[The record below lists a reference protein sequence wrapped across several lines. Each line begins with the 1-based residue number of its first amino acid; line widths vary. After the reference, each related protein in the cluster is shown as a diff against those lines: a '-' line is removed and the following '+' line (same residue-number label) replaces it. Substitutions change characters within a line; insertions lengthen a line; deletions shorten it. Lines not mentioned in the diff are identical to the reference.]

1 MEIANPIYDVIFKY
15 LMEDNEIAALI
26 ISTITGEDIVELE
39 FLPQE
44 RTVEVDRRS
53 FTVYRMD
60 FSARVRDSHG
70 DYKNVIIEIQK
81 AKLATDIMRF
91 RRYLG
96 RQYESKD
103 NAYMAVEGG
112 IARKKAM
119 PLLNIYFLGYAL
131 EHINVPV
138 IKVSRNYYDVST
150 GEEIKEREEF
160 IESLSHDSFVIQIPC
175 LRRDAKTDV
184 ERLLSVFDQ
193 SHVTSDGHRLNIKE
207 EDHSEDFRKV
217 IRRLQRAIL
226 EPEMRDKMDVEDDI
240 LEELQG
246 LERAIAGK
254 DKVIEGKKKAL
265 EEKDKVLEEKDRALE
280 EKDRALEEKDKALEE
295 KDKALDKNKKTLD
308 ERDKIIEELKKR
320 LSGA

>member
-15 LMEDNEIAALI
+15 LMEDNEIASLI
-26 ISTITGEDIVELE
+26 ISTITNEDIVELE

-44 RTVEVDRRS
+44 RTVEIDRRS
-53 FTVYRMD
+53 FTVYMMD
-60 FSARVRDSHG
+60 FSAKIRDRQG

-103 NAYMAVEGG
+103 NAYLTEEGG
-112 IARKKAM
+112 ITRKKAM

-131 EHINVPV
+131 EHIDVPV

-150 GEEIKEREEF
+150 GEEIVEREEF
-160 IESLSHDSFVIQIPC
+160 IESLSHDSYVIQIPC

-193 SHVTSDGHRLNIKE
+193 SHVTSDGHRLNIREADYSE
-207 EDHSEDFRKV
+207 EYVKV

-246 LERAIAGK
+246 LERTIASK
-254 DKVIEGKKKAL
+254 DKVIEEKNKAL
-265 EEKDKVLEEKDRALE
+265 N
-280 EKDRALEEKDKALEE
+280 EKDKALVEN
-295 KDKALDKNKKTLD
+295 KKALDEKNKALD
-308 ERDKIIEELKKR
+308 EREKITEELKKK
-320 LSGA
+320 LYGFSSDLL